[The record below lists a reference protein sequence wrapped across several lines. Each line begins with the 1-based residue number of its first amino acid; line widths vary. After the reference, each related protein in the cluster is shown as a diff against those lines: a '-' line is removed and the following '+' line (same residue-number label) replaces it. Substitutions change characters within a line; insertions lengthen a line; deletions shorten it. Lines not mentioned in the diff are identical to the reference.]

1 LEGDAKP
8 NFAKRQMVIERGE
21 IWWTDLPEPK
31 GSMPGFRHPVLVIQA
46 NKFNRTQLETFVGV
60 IITTNLR
67 LAKMPGNVLL
77 EPKQSGLPGGSVV
90 NITQIVTA
98 NKTDLLEFVG
108 TLSERKM
115 EQIDAGLRLVFSL

>member
-1 LEGDAKP
+1 
-8 NFAKRQMVIERGE
+8 MVIGRGE

-31 GSMPGFRHPVLVIQA
+31 GSMPGFRHPVLVVQSDG
-46 NKFNRTQLETFVGV
+46 FNRTQLETFVGIV
-60 IITTNLR
+60 ITTNLR
-67 LAKMPGNVLL
+67 LAKMPGNILL
-77 EPKQSGLPGGSVV
+77 EPQQSGLPEESVV

-115 EQIDAGLRLVFSL
+115 EQIDKGLRLVLSL